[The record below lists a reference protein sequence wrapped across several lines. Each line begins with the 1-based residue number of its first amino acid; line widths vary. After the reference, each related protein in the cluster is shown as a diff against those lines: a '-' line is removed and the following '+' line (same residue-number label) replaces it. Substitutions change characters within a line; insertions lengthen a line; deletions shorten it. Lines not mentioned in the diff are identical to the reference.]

1 MPNYTYEDLMNNLE
15 HTELAKERIKQAI
28 INKKVSIKDEDTFIS
43 YANKINAIEELRGMS
58 VVLTPSTEIQ
68 NIVPDE
74 NYNAITNIT
83 LKAVTSDI
91 DENIKPE
98 NIKIGTSILGV
109 SGTVLESTGEQG
121 SKLVINDS
129 STMEVQGSTL
139 FIKTQ

>member
-15 HTELAKERIKQAI
+15 RTELAKERIKQSI
-28 INKKVSIKDEDTFIS
+28 INKKVNIKDEDTFIS
-43 YANKINAIEELRGMS
+43 YADKIDAIEELRGMS

-91 DENIKPE
+91 DKEIKPE

-121 SKLVINDS
+121 SKLVINNS

-139 FIKTQ
+139 FIRTR